1 MIENRDG
8 LFGRVFKDLS
18 KGRLK
23 YVPDIVVQ
31 KGPISKRFDSFLHF
45 PNSVKEATGVD
56 ISLGEMPCYRKALSW
71 FRPYEILSYGE
82 YKAINSSADQF
93 PEFNKWVDRV
103 YDRSYNRIPSS
114 YLDDIQKQA
123 TIERAKAY
131 DIINKSDRNLY
142 LVSRNI
148 SDKISDNGILV
159 GDYAMYNINPSYK
172 PSKNSLEIIT
182 TTNRY
187 PKLLESLDIPYQE
200 LHQGQNVIKSN
211 GQQYTIQV
219 LGNNGSY
226 AHDLFAFSKPKE
238 YFQFINRLADRA
250 VGEHNKAVLN
260 NNVKEFETFNQN
272 ISISE
277 EELFDIYLNNPQ
289 LQNDY
294 TKSKYLFGVTDKDK
308 LVSSKLMRD
317 PDLERIFNKKQ
328 IILTGKP
335 FDNW

>member
-1 MIENRDG
+1 
-8 LFGRVFKDLS
+8 
-18 KGRLK
+18 
-23 YVPDIVVQ
+23 
-31 KGPISKRFDSFLHF
+31 
-45 PNSVKEATGVD
+45 
-56 ISLGEMPCYRKALSW
+56 
-71 FRPYEILSYGE
+71 
-82 YKAINSSADQF
+82 
-93 PEFNKWVDRV
+93 
-103 YDRSYNRIPSS
+103 
-114 YLDDIQKQA
+114 
-123 TIERAKAY
+123 
-131 DIINKSDRNLY
+131 
-142 LVSRNI
+142 
-148 SDKISDNGILV
+148 
-159 GDYAMYNINPSYK
+159 MYNINPSYK

-250 VGEHNKAVLN
+250 VHNKAVLN

>member
-1 MIENRDG
+1 
-8 LFGRVFKDLS
+8 
-18 KGRLK
+18 
-23 YVPDIVVQ
+23 
-31 KGPISKRFDSFLHF
+31 
-45 PNSVKEATGVD
+45 
-56 ISLGEMPCYRKALSW
+56 
-71 FRPYEILSYGE
+71 
-82 YKAINSSADQF
+82 
-93 PEFNKWVDRV
+93 
-103 YDRSYNRIPSS
+103 
-114 YLDDIQKQA
+114 
-123 TIERAKAY
+123 
-131 DIINKSDRNLY
+131 
-142 LVSRNI
+142 
-148 SDKISDNGILV
+148 
-159 GDYAMYNINPSYK
+159 MYNINPSYK

-238 YFQFINRLADRA
+238 YFQFINRLSDRA

-272 ISISE
+272 IPISE

-335 FDNW
+335 FDNWQFNSQSPSFKAFLNSLGTDLKSTTPIERKNLYLKSRLVLSNPLRIVSLDPQKMITQDYLSNAIGTNVTANNLFTSDHSAGNTLYQASRGGVHGSLLSNAPQRKMRYVQVLENILKTNENRLPEEVMDKFTKFSDKRPKLFSRWSL